1 MEQLKNS
8 RNFPLSKKGE
18 THFKVIF
25 SSTAQKTGKTKF
37 KEGRKNQSTEG
48 SRERKEKAARMK
60 TDITS
65 GKNKSKKKIQSK
77 AKKLKTK
84 HTIVLTALGK
94 LEEN

>member
-18 THFKVIF
+18 IHFKVIF
-25 SSTAQKTGKTKF
+25 PSTTYNTEKKY

-48 SRERKEKAARMK
+48 GREWKEKEAGMK
-60 TDITS
+60 TENTS
-65 GKNKSKKKIQSK
+65 GKNKRKKKNTVKSQ
-77 AKKLKTK
+77 KLKTK
-84 HTIVLTALGK
+84 HTIVLTALRK